1 MAGRGRG
8 VSAGVRGRVFRASP
22 SQNPPQ
28 IFPCFFSFSPSR
40 RSQNPPFSLSAYAL
54 LQPSSAES
62 VTASWRRTHRAEPP
76 PSPPRTRAPELDF
89 RGGGKK
95 VRPQAMSSEGRSRDL
110 TVLSGP
116 GNVSFAEMGSFGPK
130 LRKDVREAVPLA
142 ALTLGTMY
150 VESMAIE
157 MGFQDE

>member
-1 MAGRGRG
+1 
-8 VSAGVRGRVFRASP
+8 
-22 SQNPPQ
+22 
-28 IFPCFFSFSPSR
+28 
-40 RSQNPPFSLSAYAL
+40 
-54 LQPSSAES
+54 
-62 VTASWRRTHRAEPP
+62 
-76 PSPPRTRAPELDF
+76 
-89 RGGGKK
+89 
-95 VRPQAMSSEGRSRDL
+95 MSSEGRSRDL